1 MVLSEVTE
9 DELAIYENRALRTLR
24 ERILE
29 ALTPRLLA
37 LRDLL
42 TAIELSSQGEVGGY
56 RFRINRLCHLLDQ
69 LFSKKQDRDQLGML
83 VERLTSMHKSLLGL
97 GGTSLFKEIR
107 QSSPVSSPLHATNIL
122 RDDKRYRNIY
132 ALWHLWERKDEEK
145 IFRVERLRRLSLGMD
160 RYAAILCARAFGLL
174 NMVYEGDTPRLT
186 DCVFKPGSIPVELK
200 RGWTFEWNKNGTF
213 VLRSPVGEAV
223 LKIAAI
229 AAHVDRLPVELV
241 GNLADISK
249 DADAA
254 SPPILLLS
262 LGHVEESPVTWS
274 NEFVEWRERQRHTLV
289 NIPKLLLLEVSP
301 SRLDPVEHVARV
313 IRRVIAEVEWPE
325 LPVKITLPRGYSSV
339 SYELSQR
346 IGESFSQAPSAKLF
360 SEVTQLHKF
369 TGESVVRLTENLDE
383 LGRQIQRGKSGPHA
397 RELAQMKSRLQAELK
412 TKESNLLIWQ
422 ELMAELDRV
431 NRAFSPAII
440 CPCCGE
446 TTTNSPIASM
456 FSCSSDSCSTRWG
469 KRQDSNG
476 IMHVFLIPNGEDPE
490 NPPEKQDPLERYGA
504 DFM

>member
-1 MVLSEVTE
+1 
-9 DELAIYENRALRTLR
+9 
-24 ERILE
+24 
-29 ALTPRLLA
+29 
-37 LRDLL
+37 
-42 TAIELSSQGEVGGY
+42 
-56 RFRINRLCHLLDQ
+56 
-69 LFSKKQDRDQLGML
+69 
-83 VERLTSMHKSLLGL
+83 
-97 GGTSLFKEIR
+97 
-107 QSSPVSSPLHATNIL
+107 
-122 RDDKRYRNIY
+122 
-132 ALWHLWERKDEEK
+132 
-145 IFRVERLRRLSLGMD
+145 
-160 RYAAILCARAFGLL
+160 
-174 NMVYEGDTPRLT
+174 
-186 DCVFKPGSIPVELK
+186 
-200 RGWTFEWNKNGTF
+200 
-213 VLRSPVGEAV
+213 
-223 LKIAAI
+223 
-229 AAHVDRLPVELV
+229 
-241 GNLADISK
+241 
-249 DADAA
+249 
-254 SPPILLLS
+254 
-262 LGHVEESPVTWS
+262 
-274 NEFVEWRERQRHTLV
+274 
-289 NIPKLLLLEVSP
+289 
-301 SRLDPVEHVARV
+301 
-313 IRRVIAEVEWPE
+313 VIAEVEWPE